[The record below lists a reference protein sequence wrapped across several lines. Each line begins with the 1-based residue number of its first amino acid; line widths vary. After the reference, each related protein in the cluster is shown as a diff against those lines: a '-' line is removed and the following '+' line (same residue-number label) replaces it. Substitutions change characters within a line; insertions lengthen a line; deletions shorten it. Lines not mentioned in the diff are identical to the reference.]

1 MALELDLSTGREHAP
16 EPRERGQ
23 VCRSRHS
30 GSEQKVHIV
39 TRRLFEED
47 LRRHFVGSITGGSGN
62 YHEVQGYAFIFQPG
76 RNEWQRRPE
85 LRTRIF
91 SLGSA
96 GLIVNVIPDD
106 IDTVALAYA
115 LVGNRL
121 VLTDNAGYSLD
132 INEFGVS
139 R

>member
-1 MALELDLSTGREHAP
+1 M
-16 EPRERGQ
+16 
-23 VCRSRHS
+23 
-30 GSEQKVHIV
+30 
-39 TRRLFEED
+39 FEED